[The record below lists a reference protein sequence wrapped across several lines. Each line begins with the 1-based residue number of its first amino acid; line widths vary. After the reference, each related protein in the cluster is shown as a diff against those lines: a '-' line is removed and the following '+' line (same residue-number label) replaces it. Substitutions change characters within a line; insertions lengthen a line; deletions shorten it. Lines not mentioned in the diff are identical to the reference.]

1 MTRSPSRLS
10 SAGSSVRAA
19 ATETSAAAIAPAA
32 RLRMI
37 VLGTSSSPTMASV
50 NAMPLNSTAR
60 LAVAPTAA
68 IASSRSR
75 P

>member
-1 MTRSPSRLS
+1 
-10 SAGSSVRAA
+10 
-19 ATETSAAAIAPAA
+19 
-32 RLRMI
+32 
-37 VLGTSSSPTMASV
+37 MASV

-68 IASSRSR
+68 IASSCSR

>member
-1 MTRSPSRLS
+1 M
-10 SAGSSVRAA
+10 
-19 ATETSAAAIAPAA
+19 APAA

-37 VLGTSSSPTMASV
+37 VLGTSSRPTMASV

-60 LAVAPTAA
+60 LAVAPTTA

-75 P
+75 PCRRSSR